1 MISGFALV
9 ALIIVALVLGWFLGV
24 RAAQARNDI
33 EALIAADTRAAFVD
47 DAAELAIDNE
57 PAEVDVSGSRT
68 GRNLVSIQIRA
79 DVDEFRRQL
88 QQERSRALGRYV
100 AGGER

>member
-9 ALIIVALVLGWFLGV
+9 ALIAATLVLGWFLGV

-33 EALIAADTRAAFVD
+33 EELIAADTRAAFVD

-57 PAEVDVSGSRT
+57 AAEVDVSGSRV
-68 GRNLVSIQIRA
+68 GRNLVNTEIHDA
-79 DVDEFRRQL
+79 VDEFRRQL